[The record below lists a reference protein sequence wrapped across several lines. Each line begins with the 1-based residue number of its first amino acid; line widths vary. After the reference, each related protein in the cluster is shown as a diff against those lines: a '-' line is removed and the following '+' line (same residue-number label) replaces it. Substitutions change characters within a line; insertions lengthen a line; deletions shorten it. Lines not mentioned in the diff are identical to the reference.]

1 MFDVSIGVYLM
12 TIVDWYSRQILSW
25 RPSNT
30 WITLLFAG
38 SGWTLSGY
46 SCPGIFNTRSRSQS
60 TSETC
65 TRKLKANNI
74 HITSTHLTRRPGSH
88 SHSLTPRKYQFECLH
103 SRGELIWLLSIGA
116 REPRWHVLPSQ
127 AIYSARKNSL
137 GETGSFRNFPLPIAN
152 YEFYRNTQSSDFEV
166 AASGK

>member
-46 SCPGIFNTRSRSQS
+46 SCPGIFNTRSGSQS

-103 SRGELIWLLSIGA
+103 SRGELIWVAFDWGKRTTLA
-116 REPRWHVLPSQ
+116 R
-127 AIYSARKNSL
+127 ITK
-137 GETGSFRNFPLPIAN
+137 
-152 YEFYRNTQSSDFEV
+152 SSDIL
-166 AASGK
+166 G